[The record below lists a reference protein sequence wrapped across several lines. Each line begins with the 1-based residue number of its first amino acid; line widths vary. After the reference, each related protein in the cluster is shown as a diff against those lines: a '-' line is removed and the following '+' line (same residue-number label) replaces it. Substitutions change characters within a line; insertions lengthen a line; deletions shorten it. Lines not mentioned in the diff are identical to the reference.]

1 MSKISFSKK
10 NKAPFDANPEQN
22 LMQNVLE
29 HGLPVASSC
38 NGDGVCAKCKMTI
51 NNGLQNLTPET
62 EVETFLKS
70 KFKLAKNVRI
80 SCQTFVKGDVEVDTT
95 YW

>member
-1 MSKISFSKK
+1 MGKISFSKN
-10 NKAPFDANPEQN
+10 NKAPFEAKGDLT

-38 NGDGVCAKCKMTI
+38 NGDGVCAKCKMIVTK
-51 NNGLQNLTPET
+51 GEQNLSPEN
-62 EVETFLKS
+62 EIEQFLKT

-80 SCQTFVKGDVEVDTT
+80 SCQVYIKGDVEIDTT